1 MKKNLVGGGRIYTS
15 PKVEIL
21 GISSETVLC
30 QSGMDEV
37 TLNTG
42 VTWSV
47 SNDAAEW

>member
-1 MKKNLVGGGRIYTS
+1 MNKNLLGGGRLYTS

-21 GISSETVLC
+21 RFSFETVLC

-47 SNDAAEW
+47 GYDAEW

>member
-1 MKKNLVGGGRIYTS
+1 MKKNLLGGGRIYTS

-30 QSGMDEV
+30 QSGIGEV

-42 VTWSV
+42 ASWSV
-47 SNDAAEW
+47 DNDAAEW

>member
-30 QSGMDEV
+30 QSGIDEV
-37 TLNTG
+37 ILNTG
-42 VTWSV
+42 ANWYVG
-47 SNDAAEW
+47 DDAEW